1 MRRHNRALL
10 LVLLGLVCLLFSGC
24 GTKVTRMDVEEGKD
38 LSGRWNDTD
47 SRLVAEEMVKDCLE
61 RPWLNQ
67 FSMRTG
73 KVPDV
78 IVGRIANRSSEH
90 ISTETFVKD
99 LERSLLNS
107 GRVAFVASAEERSGV
122 REERADQLQNATP
135 ESAKAAG
142 REAGADFMLIGAI
155 NSIIDREGKRQVV
168 YYQVDLEL
176 VDMVDNRKVW
186 IGNKKIKKFVER
198 SKFGY

>member
-1 MRRHNRALL
+1 MLKKMNWQFLL
-10 LVLLGLVCLLFSGC
+10 ILCLVTLFAGC

-47 SRLVAEEMVKDCLE
+47 SRLVAEEMIKDCLE

-67 FSMRTG
+67 YNMKTG

-78 IVGRIANRSSEH
+78 IVGNIANRSAEH
-90 ISTETFVKD
+90 ISTETFIKD

-107 GRVAFVASAEERSGV
+107 GKVRFVASAGERQGIRSE
-122 REERADQLQNATP
+122 REDQAINATAD
-135 ESAKAAG
+135 SANAP
-142 REAGADFMLIGAI
+142 RQEAGADFMLIGSI
-155 NSIIDREGKRQVV
+155 NSIIDREKKRQVV
-168 YYQVDLEL
+168 FYQVDLEL
-176 VDMVDNRKVW
+176 IDMADNRKVW